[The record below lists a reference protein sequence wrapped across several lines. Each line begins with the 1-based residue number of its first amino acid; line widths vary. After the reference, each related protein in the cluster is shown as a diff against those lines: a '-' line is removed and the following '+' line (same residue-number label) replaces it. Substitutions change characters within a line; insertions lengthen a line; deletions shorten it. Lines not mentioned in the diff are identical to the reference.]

1 MKTATVRT
9 LRNDY
14 AKLLRRVETGE
25 EIAISRRGRVVAHL
39 VPAMPVRARIDW
51 AASAASRLPR
61 PGKPLTAA
69 ASAQVRA
76 ESQETLKGS
85 RVDS

>member
-1 MKTATVRT
+1 MLTATVRT

-25 EIAISRRGRVVAHL
+25 EIAISRRGRVVARL
-39 VPAMPVRARIDW
+39 VPAMSDKVRIDW

-61 PGKPLTAA
+61 PGRPLTVS
-69 ASAQVRA
+69 ASAKVRA
-76 ESQETLKGS
+76 ESQGAG
-85 RVDS
+85 

>member
-25 EIAISRRGRVVAHL
+25 EIAISRRGRIVARL
-39 VPAMPVRARIDW
+39 VPATVEVGKVDW
-51 AASAASRLPR
+51 TVSAAHRLPR
-61 PGKPLTAA
+61 TGKPLSD
-69 ASAQVRA
+69 SARA
-76 ESQETLKGS
+76 KALGDSQGTW
-85 RVDS
+85 

>member
-25 EIAISRRGRVVAHL
+25 EIAISRRGKIVAKL
-39 VPAMPVRARIDW
+39 VPARPKNTKVDW
-51 AASAASRLPR
+51 ANSAAFRLT
-61 PGKPLTAA
+61 KNEKSW
-69 ASAQVRA
+69 SA
-76 ESQETLKGS
+76 EETLQLIHGAQGNW
-85 RVDS
+85 